1 MTSVNFRSHALRM
14 TCTEEFCTEELN
26 TSEQSFNHRYL
37 NSTRLKMNS

>member
-1 MTSVNFRSHALRM
+1 MTSGNFRSHALRM
-14 TCTEEFCTEELN
+14 TCTEELN